1 MLVELRAENYAVI
14 DHAIASFGPGLNL
27 LTGET
32 GAGKSIL
39 VDALALLL
47 GGKGSGELVRHGA
60 EKAALSCVFEST
72 PGAEAILEANGIDA
86 EGAEIILRR
95 EILSTGKGRVF
106 VNNQPATVQVLKQLA
121 PELALVHAQTES
133 LSSFDE
139 AQQRLLLDRFAGISL
154 DAVAEAHAHWHAVA
168 GKLNDLLHGEQDRLR
183 MVDLWTYQNK
193 EIEQANLQPGEDE
206 ALETEKRVLANAE
219 KLYAAAMSAF
229 DQLYEGSASAEA
241 ALRDALRNVEELA
254 RYDQRFAE
262 PTQQLASA
270 RATISDIA
278 ASLRDY
284 AEGINA
290 SPERLAEIEDRLA
303 LIDRLKR
310 KYGKT
315 VAEVIEFGQDVAT
328 KLAEVE
334 DRDEIL
340 KTLRADLE
348 KAAAAYR
355 KAASALTAERK
366 AAASK
371 LAKRAEAQ
379 INSLAMKVKFEV
391 AVTSANDADSATGTG
406 AKAPGSIVEGG
417 QGFSTAKKLSTEGGQ
432 GFSPDKQA
440 GKSARPLGPEKTAG
454 ASHEVS
460 GHDFSR
466 ADAAANKEG
475 AGRGGFQPTHLSPVG
490 SSSENAHWSPAGWD
504 SVEYRIA
511 TNPGE
516 PLKPLV
522 EIASGGELSR
532 VLLALKVA
540 VEEGSHSKS
549 NSTKSKKKTTPR
561 TLVFD
566 EIDIGIG
573 GRAAEAVGQKLK
585 ALGRTQQVLC
595 VTHLPQI
602 AAFADQHL
610 AVEKHEKDGRTQT
623 RIRVLDDRART
634 HEVARML
641 SGAKVTDTSL
651 QHAAQMIAGSR

>member
-133 LSSFDE
+133 LSSFDQT
-139 AQQRLLLDRFAGISL
+139 QQRLLLDRFAGISL
-154 DAVAEAHAHWHAVA
+154 DAVSEAHAQWHAAA

-183 MVDLWTYQNK
+183 MVDLWTYQSM
-193 EIEQANLQPGEDE
+193 EVEQAHLAPGEDE

-241 ALRDALRNVEELA
+241 ALRDAVRNVDELA
-254 RYDQRFAE
+254 RYDGRFAE
-262 PTQQLASA
+262 PAQQLASA

-315 VAEVIEFGQDVAT
+315 VAEVIAFGEDVAR
-328 KLAEVE
+328 KLSEVE

-340 KTLRADLE
+340 KTLRVELE

-371 LAKRAEAQ
+371 LAKLAEAQ

-391 AVTSANDADSATGTG
+391 AVTSSDHDSAW
-406 AKAPGSIVEGG
+406 
-417 QGFSTAKKLSTEGGQ
+417 
-432 GFSPDKQA
+432 
-440 GKSARPLGPEKTAG
+440 
-454 ASHEVS
+454 
-460 GHDFSR
+460 
-466 ADAAANKEG
+466 
-475 AGRGGFQPTHLSPVG
+475 
-490 SSSENAHWSPAGWD
+490 SSAGWD
-504 SVEYRIA
+504 EVEYRIA

-540 VEEGSHSKS
+540 VEEGTT
-549 NSTKSKKKTTPR
+549 TKTKKKTTPR

-585 ALGRTQQVLC
+585 ALGRAQQVLC

-623 RIRVLDDRART
+623 RIRVLDDRSRT

-651 QHAAQMIAGSR
+651 QHAAQMIAGSK